1 MDGGLAARRHVPARA
16 AAMNQL
22 SAMRMFA
29 NVAESLSFAIAA
41 KQLHVS
47 TAMVTRG
54 VATLEAHLNIRLLN
68 RTTRQVSLTEA
79 GQEYWLGCKEVLKQL
94 DTLEASVSSATRES
108 AGSLKVAAHESF
120 AATDLSGLVAAYHAE
135 EPRVNFELTVFEST
149 QDLVVGNYDV
159 CFTAERRLRDSTLV
173 CRSLTQFRDVIVASP
188 AYLARREPPQMP
200 QELSDHDVLV
210 SSDIPA
216 RYWEFCDS
224 YGSHRVPLR
233 PIVSSSNLLAVK
245 RAAKSGIG
253 IARLP
258 ASLIE
263 GELRDGTLQ
272 PLLQAFELEH
282 NERTVWMLYSG
293 HRYMTQRVRD
303 FVDFA
308 ADRYRRPILPPG
320 AFEMIPAA
328 RFGRVVRAELENSSN

>member
-1 MDGGLAARRHVPARA
+1 
-16 AAMNQL
+16 MNQL
-22 SAMRMFA
+22 ASMRMFA
-29 NVAESLSFAIAA
+29 KVAESLSFAIAA
-41 KQLHVS
+41 KQLHLS

-79 GQEYWLGCKEVLKQL
+79 GHEYWQGCKEVLRQL
-94 DTLEASVSSATRES
+94 DTLEASVSSGTLDS

-120 AATDLSGLVAAYHAE
+120 AATDLSEMVAAYHAE

-149 QDLVVGNYDV
+149 QDLVASNYDV
-159 CFTAERRLRDSTLV
+159 CFAAERRLRDSTLV
-173 CRSLTQFRDVIVASP
+173 CRSLTQFHDVIVASP
-188 AYLARREPPQMP
+188 AYLARRDPPQMP

-210 SSDIPA
+210 SADVPA
-216 RYWEFCDS
+216 RYWEFCDA

-245 RAAKSGIG
+245 RAVKSGIG

-263 GELRDGTLQ
+263 CELREGTLQ
-272 PLLQAFELEH
+272 PLLQTFELEN

-293 HRYMTQRVRD
+293 HRYMTQRVRG

-308 ADRYRRPILPPG
+308 ADRYQRPALSPR
-320 AFEMIPAA
+320 AFDAVPAA
-328 RFGRVVRAELENSSN
+328 HLGHTVHA

>member
-1 MDGGLAARRHVPARA
+1 
-16 AAMNQL
+16 MNQL

-29 NVAESLSFAIAA
+29 KVAESLSFAIAA

-79 GQEYWLGCKEVLKQL
+79 GHEYWQGCKEVLKQL
-94 DTLEASVSSATRES
+94 DMLEANVSSATRES
-108 AGSLKVAAHESF
+108 AGSLKIAAHESF
-120 AATDLSGLVAAYHAE
+120 AATDLSEMVAAYHAE

-149 QDLVVGNYDV
+149 RDLVVGNYDL

-173 CRSLTQFRDVIVASP
+173 CRSLTLFRDVIVGSP
-188 AYLARREPPQMP
+188 AYLSRRDPPQMP
-200 QELSDHDVLV
+200 QELTDHDVLV

-216 RYWEFCDS
+216 RYWEFCDA

-233 PIVSSSNLLAVK
+233 PIVSSSNLLVVK

-263 GELRDGTLQ
+263 KELREGTLQ
-272 PLLQAFELEH
+272 PLLQAFELEN

-293 HRYMTQRVRD
+293 HRYMTQRVRG
-303 FVDFA
+303 FVDFV
-308 ADRYRRPILPPG
+308 ADRYRHTALAPT
-320 AFEMIPAA
+320 AFDMISAA
-328 RFGRVVRAELENSSN
+328 HFGRVVHAGIESSQN